1 MGVSAADLRRQAE
14 LKRIE
19 AFLVSLEEWMPE
31 PPTRWREAA
40 KPPGSAPRTGGLR
53 A

>member
-1 MGVSAADLRRQAE
+1 MSVAELRRQAE

-19 AFLVSLEEWMPE
+19 AFLVSLAEWTPE
-31 PPTRWREAA
+31 PPTGWREAA

>member
-1 MGVSAADLRRQAE
+1 MGMSGAELRRQVE

-19 AFLVSLEEWMPE
+19 AFLLSLAEWMPE
-31 PPTRWREAA
+31 PPEGWRKTAR
-40 KPPGSAPRTGGLR
+40 PPGSAPRTGGGK